1 MVGQINLTRGGE
13 RLKFLFHNGS
23 VLQRNLKGESTMRAV
38 GFSKYGG
45 PEVLE
50 VCELPEVHAG
60 PGEVRIRNHAATV
73 NPADIMFRTGMFAEA
88 QKVFKPPYIIGME
101 ASGIVDEVGEGVTT
115 GVKVGDAVI
124 ALVDPHRGLGA
135 YREQIAITAQSV
147 VPVPAGKSFA
157 EACTLPMNG
166 MTARRSLD
174 LLNLSPGQ
182 TLAVTGAAGA
192 YGGYAIQLAK
202 AEGLVVIA
210 DASKEDEQLVK
221 SLGADIVV
229 RRGDDVATRIREHFP
244 DGVDGLADAAVLNEL
259 VIPAVRDGGAFTS
272 LRGFEGEP
280 QRGIRFYKTF
290 VFEYHGKRDKLDRL
304 RQQTLRLAATYPLE
318 QASEAHKRLE
328 KGGTRG
334 RLVIEF

>member
-1 MVGQINLTRGGE
+1 
-13 RLKFLFHNGS
+13 
-23 VLQRNLKGESTMRAV
+23 MRAV
-38 GFSKYGG
+38 GYLKYGG
-45 PEVLE
+45 PEVLGTH
-50 VCELPEVHAG
+50 ELPEVHAG
-60 PGEVRIRNHAATV
+60 PGQVRIRNHAATV
-73 NPADIMFRTGMFAEA
+73 NPADIMFRSGMLAEA
-88 QKVFKPPYIIGME
+88 QKGMNPPYVPGME
-101 ASGIVDEVGEGVTT
+101 ASGVVDEVGEGVTT

-124 ALVDPHRGLGA
+124 ALVDPHRGHGA
-135 YREQIAITAQSV
+135 YRERIAIDAKSV
-147 VPVPAGKSFA
+147 VPAPSGKTFV

-192 YGGYAIQLAK
+192 YGGYVIQLAK

-210 DASKEDEQLVK
+210 DASEKDEQLVE

-244 DGVDGLADAAVLNEL
+244 EGVDGLADGAVLNER

-272 LRGFEGEP
+272 VRGFEGEP
-280 QRGIRFYKTF
+280 QRNIRFFKTF
-290 VFEYHGKRDKLDRL
+290 VFEYYGRFDKFDRL
-304 RQQTLRLAATYPLE
+304 RQQVEDGTLTLRLAATYPMDKAL
-318 QASEAHKRLE
+318 EAHRRLE
-328 KGGTRG
+328 AGGTRG

>member
-1 MVGQINLTRGGE
+1 M
-13 RLKFLFHNGS
+13 K
-23 VLQRNLKGESTMRAV
+23 AV
-38 GFSKYGG
+38 GYSQYGG

-73 NPADIMFRTGMFAEA
+73 NPADILFRTGLLAEA
-88 QKVFKPPYIIGME
+88 QKNFEPPYIPGME
-101 ASGIVDEVGEGVTT
+101 ASGVVDEVGEGVTT
-115 GVKVGDAVI
+115 GVKVGDRVI
-124 ALVDPHRGLGA
+124 ALVDPHRELGA

-147 VPVPAGKSFA
+147 VLAPAGKSFA
-157 EACTLPMNG
+157 EACTLPLNG

-192 YGGYAIQLAK
+192 YGGYVIQLAK

-210 DASKEDEQLVK
+210 DASEQDEQLVT
-221 SLGADIVV
+221 SLGADLVV
-229 RRGDDVATRIREHFP
+229 RRGDDVATRIRAHFP
-244 DGVDGLADAAVLNEL
+244 EGVDGLADGAVLNEL
-259 VIPAVRDGGAFTS
+259 VIPAVGDGGAFTS

-280 QRGIRFYKTF
+280 QRGIRFVKTF
-290 VFEYHGKRDKLDRL
+290 VFEYYGRFDKLDRL
-304 RQQTLRLAATYPLE
+304 RQQVDDGTLTLRLAATYPKE
-318 QASEAHKRLE
+318 KAAEAHKRLE
-328 KGGTRG
+328 AGGTRG

>member
-1 MVGQINLTRGGE
+1 
-13 RLKFLFHNGS
+13 
-23 VLQRNLKGESTMRAV
+23 MRAV
-38 GFSKYGG
+38 GYSQYGG

-50 VCELPEVHAG
+50 IYELPDVHAG
-60 PGEVRIRNHAATV
+60 PGQVRIRNHAATV
-73 NPADIMFRTGMFAEA
+73 NPADIMFRTGMLAEA
-88 QKVFKPPYIIGME
+88 QKGVEPPYIPGME
-101 ASGIVDEVGEGVTT
+101 ASGIVDEVGAGVTT

-124 ALVDPHRGLGA
+124 ALVDPHREPGA

-147 VPVPAGKSFA
+147 VPAPAGKPFV
-157 EACTLPMNG
+157 EACTLPLNG

-192 YGGYAIQLAK
+192 YGGYVIQLAK

-210 DASKEDEQLVK
+210 DASEKDEPLVK

-244 DGVDGLADAAVLNEL
+244 EGVDGLADGAVLNEL

-272 LRGFEGEP
+272 LRGFAGAP
-280 QRGIRFYKTF
+280 QRDIRFLKTF
-290 VFEYHGKRDKLDRL
+290 VFEYYGRFDKLDRL
-304 RQQTLRLAATYPLE
+304 RRQVEDGTLTLRLAATYPME
-318 QASEAHKRLE
+318 QAAEAHRRLE
-328 KGGTRG
+328 AGGTRG